1 MADTNSVADETVKI
15 ENEEQENE
23 DDNEV
28 VNNVEGTEAPKK
40 KKKKKKKKKTGKL
53 MAPQFKVYDFVVT
66 DFWLFHICTLYMDM
80 REKKNTILPYEF
92 VS

>member
-1 MADTNSVADETVKI
+1 MADTNSAVDETVKN

-28 VNNVEGTEAPKK
+28 VNDVEGTEAPKK

-53 MAPQFKVYDFVVT
+53 MELQFEDYDFCCVSDRFLVIPG
-66 DFWLFHICTLYMDM
+66 LHIQ
-80 REKKNTILPYEF
+80 I
-92 VS
+92 

>member
-1 MADTNSVADETVKI
+1 MADTNSAVDETVKN

-28 VNNVEGTEAPKK
+28 VNDVEGTEAPKK

-53 MAPQFKVYDFVVT
+53 MEPQFEVYDVCCVSDSFLVIPG
-66 DFWLFHICTLYMDM
+66 LHIQ
-80 REKKNTILPYEF
+80 I
-92 VS
+92 